1 MFDCSTQS
9 RTFQKFLNNFR
20 GIMKKLIIPLLSLQ
34 MIFGPLSA
42 QIQDKMA
49 NQLDA
54 IKEIFNAQ
62 YAPREWKE
70 KHFGLDLEKR
80 FDEAKAAVYA
90 KDDITVAE
98 FQNILRDCLYA
109 TRDYHV
115 CATFY
120 STELAFL
127 PFSVKS
133 INGKYIITSVDE
145 DRLSRKAFPINVG
158 DELVAFDGKNPADI
172 IEELKKELPSS
183 NPETDQTFA
192 EFLLTLKARMI
203 GMNVPSGPVYISVK
217 PLNSDRV
224 KTYQLIWV
232 YYPETITNGSFH
244 DDPIYGS
251 DRKPLSKFFET
262 KLAAPYAENLRKLV
276 AKTKYKAQDGQNNSD
291 DKPDDDSSMYQMPSF
306 VPTLGEVTWRSD
318 KSSPYLAYIYK
329 SPSGKNV
336 GYVRIGSFI
345 SNEENFVAL
354 ASIIEHLE
362 ANTDALVIDEVD
374 NPGGY
379 VFQVYS
385 LASMLTEKPL
395 ETPKHRIQITQADV
409 CEAYMDNTYLEN
421 IQSDEQAERII
432 GSDIF
437 GYPVTY
443 QFARFALDYNRFII
457 NEWNAG
463 RRLTN
468 PTYISGID
476 HINPHPRVNYT
487 KEILILVNEMDFS
500 GGDFFPAIMQDN
512 KRATIFGARTAGA
525 GGILTHAHFPNR
537 FGIMKVDL
545 TGSIAERADH
555 NPIENL
561 GVTPDILYALTENDI
576 RNGYQDYAV
585 AVNAAVENLLA
596 SMPVDNAALAAQQR
610 AANGDS
616 AESKAEVQI
625 ASEAPVELTAE
636 ESTAAEAPVEASPV
650 EIVIE

>member
-1 MFDCSTQS
+1 
-9 RTFQKFLNNFR
+9 
-20 GIMKKLIIPLLSLQ
+20 MKKLLIPLLSLQ
-34 MIFGPLSA
+34 MIFGSVSA

-62 YAPREWKE
+62 YAPKEWKE
-70 KHFGLDLEKR
+70 KHFGLNLEQR
-80 FDEAKAAVYA
+80 FEEAKAAVYA
-90 KDDITVAE
+90 KDDITISD

-115 CATFY
+115 SAAYY
-120 STELAFL
+120 STEFAFL

-158 DELVAFDGKNPADI
+158 DELIAFDGKNPAEI

-192 EFLLTLKARMI
+192 EFLLTMKARTM
-203 GMNVPSGPVYISVK
+203 GMTVPNGPVYISVK
-217 PLNSDRV
+217 PLKSDRV

-232 YYPETITNGSFH
+232 YYPETITNGSFPEDSINH
-244 DDPIYGS
+244 A

-262 KLAAPYAENLRKLV
+262 KLSAPYAENLKKLV
-276 AKTKYKAQDGQNNSD
+276 AKTKHKAHEDCKD
-291 DKPDDDSSMYQMPSF
+291 DSSKDEDDDSMYQMPSF
-306 VPTLGEVTWRSD
+306 VPTLGEITWKSD
-318 KSSPYLAYIYK
+318 KNSAYFAYIYK

-336 GYVRIGSFI
+336 GYLRIGSFI
-345 SNEENFVAL
+345 TSEERFTSL
-354 ASIIEHLE
+354 ASIIEYLE
-362 ANTDALVIDEVD
+362 ANSDALVIDEVD

-395 ETPKHRIQITQADV
+395 ETPKHRIQIAQADV
-409 CEAYMDNTYLEN
+409 WEAYMDNSILEN
-421 IQSDEQAERII
+421 IQSDDQAERII

-457 NEWNAG
+457 NEWKAG
-463 RRLTN
+463 RTLTH

-512 KRATIFGARTAGA
+512 KRATIFGTRTAGA
-525 GGILTHAHFPNR
+525 GGISTSAHFPNR
-537 FGIMKVDL
+537 FGIMKIEL
-545 TGSIAERADH
+545 TASIAERADH
-555 NPIENL
+555 NPLENL
-561 GVTPDILYALTENDI
+561 GVTPNVPYTLTENDI
-576 RNGYQDYAV
+576 RNGYQDYAT
-585 AVNAAVENLLA
+585 AVNAAVEDLFAPKKPVIDETQTSEVSIKA
-596 SMPVDNAALAAQQR
+596 SPVA
-610 AANGDS
+610 
-616 AESKAEVQI
+616 
-625 ASEAPVELTAE
+625 ELTADE
-636 ESTAAEAPVEASPV
+636 LAVTVE
-650 EIVIE
+650 